1 MWETDKII
9 GVDCEYGD
17 IQSKEVLTGGKME
30 SREREMK
37 GPLDG
42 LRVIDWTMWQ
52 FGPVSTMMLADMGAE
67 VIKIESLD
75 GDHGRQLGR
84 VRGHSAET
92 KGGLSAYFEGMN
104 RQKLGF
110 EHLLPCMHHGH
121 CHRRATEKESI

>member
-9 GVDCEYGD
+9 GVDCEYED
-17 IQSKEVLTGGKME
+17 IQSEEVITGGKME

-75 GDHGRQLGR
+75 GIEFRCGQGFRNPIVERQLYVPFFG
-84 VRGHSAET
+84 
-92 KGGLSAYFEGMN
+92 
-104 RQKLGF
+104 
-110 EHLLPCMHHGH
+110 
-121 CHRRATEKESI
+121 